1 MAEDLL
7 SLKQISKAFGGA
19 TALDHVDFT
28 LQKGEIHCLA
38 GENGSGKSTL
48 IKVVSGF
55 YKPDSGA
62 IIFDGKTRDSLSI
75 IESIRMG
82 IQVIYQDL
90 SVFPN
95 LTVMENISMNYELYN
110 QKRLVNWK
118 NVQKIARTS
127 LEHIGLSI
135 PLDENV
141 ENLSVADKPLVAI
154 ARSILYNAKLI
165 IMDEPTSALTRN
177 EVAKLFYVI
186 RQLQNE
192 GITILFVSH
201 KLDEVFEIADR
212 FTVLRNGKL
221 IITDNAANID
231 NDSFIYY
238 MTGRQIREEYFTAE
252 TKDDRHCLFKVE
264 NLSLANAFKDVSFEI
279 HAGEILGITGLLGS
293 GRTELAK
300 ALFGMYNAA
309 SGAIYVDGEL
319 VKVRN
324 PQDAIKHGIAYVPE
338 DRLTEGLFL
347 SQSIKNNLAI
357 AAIDTFMTK
366 HGTIGAEQIG
376 QNADL
381 WTEKLAIKLNKTDD
395 IITTLSGGNQQKVVL
410 GKWLQTKPKV
420 LILNGPTVGVDI
432 GSKFDIHV
440 LLRDL
445 AAKNE
450 IAIILISDD
459 IAEVLKNCNRILII
473 NKGRIV
479 YEQVNTA
486 LNEQQ
491 LAEKVINQAEGGAE
505 S

>member
-1 MAEDLL
+1 
-7 SLKQISKAFGGA
+7 
-19 TALDHVDFT
+19 
-28 LQKGEIHCLA
+28 
-38 GENGSGKSTL
+38 
-48 IKVVSGF
+48 
-55 YKPDSGA
+55 
-62 IIFDGKTRDSLSI
+62 
-75 IESIRMG
+75 
-82 IQVIYQDL
+82 
-90 SVFPN
+90 
-95 LTVMENISMNYELYN
+95 
-110 QKRLVNWK
+110 
-118 NVQKIARTS
+118 
-127 LEHIGLSI
+127 
-135 PLDENV
+135 
-141 ENLSVADKPLVAI
+141 
-154 ARSILYNAKLI
+154 
-165 IMDEPTSALTRN
+165 MDEPTSALTRS
-177 EVAKLFYVI
+177 EVTKLFHVI
-186 RQLQNE
+186 RQLQTE

-221 IITDNAANID
+221 IVTGNAADID
-231 NDSFIYY
+231 NDKFIYY

-252 TKDDRHCLFKVE
+252 TKDEGRCLFKVE

-309 SGAIYVDGEL
+309 SGAVYVDGKL
-319 VKVRN
+319 VKIRN

-357 AAIDTFMTK
+357 SAIDKFVTK
-366 HGTIGAEQIG
+366 HGTIRNERIEQSV
-376 QNADL
+376 AP
-381 WTEKLAIKLNKTDD
+381 WVEKLAIKLNKIDD
-395 IITTLSGGNQQKVVL
+395 VITTLSGGNQQKVVL
-410 GKWLQTKPKV
+410 GKWLQTSPKV

-486 LNEQQ
+486 LDEQR

-505 S
+505 L